1 MTETGIKA
9 DTGVWKSMSEAGL
22 EEIDSLNLCNS
33 FRILG
38 NESFS
43 AFKALLEKDGST
55 AECQSAASAI
65 GTLTELGRRVHW
77 ENPTTSG
84 TLLQKSGDPSRS
96 Q

>member
-43 AFKALLEKDGST
+43 AFRHCWRRTEALRS
-55 AECQSAASAI
+55 ASPRHPQS
-65 GTLTELGRRVHW
+65 V
-77 ENPTTSG
+77 P
-84 TLLQKSGDPSRS
+84 
-96 Q
+96 